1 MCGPIADG
9 KQSKVRVEER
19 RLLFSL
25 IFLLHPLLNRLEV
38 ETPVGADAESR
49 QLLGLEEAIDRRLV
63 HAEVF
68 RNLADRKDARLAFH
82 FPIFFH

>member
-1 MCGPIADG
+1 
-9 KQSKVRVEER
+9 
-19 RLLFSL
+19 
-25 IFLLHPLLNRLEV
+25 
-38 ETPVGADAESR
+38 
-49 QLLGLEEAIDRRLV
+49 V